1 MSINTDLLWV
11 ALISAIV
18 SAAVSYFLRKREI
31 RHKFTMKSEYAQ
43 RNKLRDL
50 IGRYHGG
57 LIHAANILHWRLWN
71 FYDESHKGW
80 LDAGGQYRDGRYSDK
95 DYFLSSFV
103 YRFLFVHSLIRQ
115 FESEAIYVDQRIA
128 KKADFRFLN
137 YLTALDWVMTNV
149 ALFEGIPYEKSVQ
162 KDHFFGDNLRVYCDA
177 CIENGQFLA
186 PGAFR
191 QLVEEDD
198 TLHPVFAYF
207 DGLDQSEERLRWDRL
222 VAFHL
227 ILMAFLNSFGY
238 ETQHTE
244 RAKFTAVA
252 KRIRDPKVISNLL
265 KWLPR
270 LGLRGHDIKLLV
282 VACQGDRQNPL
293 PPGAT

>member
-1 MSINTDLLWV
+1 MAN
-11 ALISAIV
+11 IV
-18 SAAVSYFLRKREI
+18 SATVSYFLRKREL
-31 RHKFTMKSEYAQ
+31 RHKLAMKSEYAQ

-50 IGRYHGG
+50 IGRYHGC
-57 LIHAANILHWRLWN
+57 LIHAVNILHWRLWN
-71 FYDESHKGW
+71 FYGESDKGK
-80 LDAGGQYRDGRYSDK
+80 LDARGKYRGGRYSDK

-115 FESEAIYVDQRIA
+115 FESEAIYVDKRIA

-137 YLTALDWVMTNV
+137 YLTVLGWVMTDV
-149 ALFEGIPYEKSVQ
+149 ALFEGISYDKNVQ

-177 CIENGQFLA
+177 CIENRQFLA

-191 QLVEEDD
+191 QLVEKDD

-238 ETQHTE
+238 ETQHTG
-244 RAKFTAVA
+244 RAKITAVA
-252 KRIRDPKVISNLL
+252 QRIRHPEVISNLL
-265 KWLPR
+265 AWLPR
-270 LGLRGHDIKLLV
+270 LGLRGRDIKLLV

-293 PPGAT
+293 PPDGT